1 LSLLSAGLLLM
12 LTACTSAPPPEIRLA
27 TNVWPGYE
35 PLYLA
40 RSLGLFNKTGIRL
53 IEYPS
58 STGTMRALKDGSIE
72 AGALTLD
79 EVLTLLE
86 DKVDLSVVLLLDES
100 HGADAVV
107 ARPGINGLSDLRGSR
122 IAAESSALGGYMI
135 GRLLDKAGLALHEI
149 QFVPLGL
156 NAMESAFAGGKVD
169 AVVCFE
175 PVKSRLLAMGGK
187 VVFDSSQLPGEIV
200 DVLAVRSEAMRKHP
214 KSFRLLAEKWFLALA
229 YLKANPEDA
238 ARRMQPRLR
247 IAQDQVLSQFSELR
261 LGDRQHNHAFFDNPE
276 HPPVKIVTQLLKT
289 MQHQGLMQQTPELR
303 QLFKPATGFSS
314 PDKAAP

>member
-1 LSLLSAGLLLM
+1 MSLLSAGLLLM
-12 LTACTSAPPPEIRLA
+12 LAACTPAPPAEIRLA

-58 STGTMRALKDGSIE
+58 ATGTMRALKDGSIE

-79 EVLTLLE
+79 EVLSLL
-86 DKVDLSVVLLLDES
+86 DNKVDLSVILLLDES

-107 ARPGINGLSDLRGSR
+107 ARPDINGLGGLRGSR
-122 IAAESSALGGYMI
+122 IAAESSALGGYVL

-149 QFVPLGL
+149 RFVPLEL
-156 NAMESAFAGGKVD
+156 NAMESAFAADKVD

-200 DVLAVRSEAMRKHP
+200 DVLAVRSEALRRHP
-214 KSFRLLAEKWFLALA
+214 KSFKLLAEKWFLALA

-247 IAQDQVLSQFSELR
+247 IAQNQVLSQFRGLR
-261 LGDRQHNHAFFDNPE
+261 LGDRQHNHVFFDNPE
-276 HPPVKIVTQLLKT
+276 HPPVKIATQLLKA
-289 MQHQGLMQQTPELR
+289 MQEQGLTQHKPELQ
-303 QLFKPATGFSS
+303 QLFRPTTEFSS